1 MGAECN
7 DCKQS
12 LLVEKLREDFNSL
25 KEELEEVR
33 KDVTALSIAQGKTEE
48 QTKMVFKILNEIKD
62 SIQLIAN
69 KIEVIEKKPGQ
80 NWEALIKTVITVI
93 ATAAVTFFISK
104 K

>member
-1 MGAECN
+1 MSDSCN
-7 DCKQS
+7 NCRQATLIDALKD
-12 LLVEKLREDFNSL
+12 DFNKL
-25 KEELEEVR
+25 KDELEDVK
-33 KDVTALSIAQGKTEE
+33 KDLTALSVAQGKTEE

-69 KIEVIEKKPGQ
+69 KIEDIEKKPGQ
-80 NWEALIKTVITVI
+80 NWENLIKTVITVI

>member
-1 MGAECN
+1 MSDSCN
-7 DCKQS
+7 NCRQAALIDTLKD
-12 LLVEKLREDFNSL
+12 DFNKL
-25 KEELEEVR
+25 KDELEDVK
-33 KDVTALSIAQGKTEE
+33 KDLTALSVAQGKTEE

-69 KIEVIEKKPGQ
+69 KIEDIEKKPGQ
-80 NWEALIKTVITVI
+80 NWENLIKTVITVI